1 MGTMTFGEQNTKDE
15 GVEQLSYALDAG
27 INFIDTAEIY
37 PVPTNADTQGRTD
50 IIVGEWLRTVDRS
63 QVVLATKVAGR
74 GDQMTW
80 LPGRDGQG
88 SRVSAKEIEL
98 SVDASLERLG
108 TDYIDLLQI
117 HWPDRYVPIF
127 GKNAYDQAQEREAVS
142 FHEQLEAIGRLVAK
156 GKVRYCGI
164 SNETPYGVMKFCQ
177 LAEKDSSLPRII
189 SLQNSYSLLSR
200 SLYEGGLS
208 EVCSPRN
215 ENVGL
220 MAYSPLAGGI
230 LTGKYFNPKVAA
242 NSRLNLFKGY
252 MSRYKQSLA
261 VEAVAEYVRV
271 ARKFGL
277 SPTELSLAWC
287 YEQDSVASTIIG
299 ATTLDQL
306 QENIN
311 AYDKV
316 DAITTELK
324 DAVDKVYQKYTDPS
338 KI

>member
-1 MGTMTFGEQNTKDE
+1 
-15 GVEQLSYALDAG
+15 
-27 INFIDTAEIY
+27 
-37 PVPTNADTQGRTD
+37 
-50 IIVGEWLRTVDRS
+50 
-63 QVVLATKVAGR
+63 
-74 GDQMTW
+74 
-80 LPGRDGQG
+80 
-88 SRVSAKEIEL
+88 
-98 SVDASLERLG
+98 
-108 TDYIDLLQI
+108 
-117 HWPDRYVPIF
+117 
-127 GKNAYDQAQEREAVS
+127 
-142 FHEQLEAIGRLVAK
+142 
-156 GKVRYCGI
+156 
-164 SNETPYGVMKFCQ
+164 MKFCQ

-324 DAVDKVYQKYTDPS
+324 DAVNKVYQKYTDPS